1 MEDSENESKEMHELA
16 PKQIGIGFFFEAANL
31 LGLLKK
37 FSLDDEDRKSIEF
50 LAIAL
55 RDESLRSEGDSN

>member
-1 MEDSENESKEMHELA
+1 MRGLESESTEMLELA

-37 FSLDDEDRKSIEF
+37 FSLDDEDRKSREF